1 MIVLESGKA
10 FEFDGLKLATGA
22 DPVRLPIEGATDS
35 QLLVR
40 AVEPSATTGA
50 AKDTGFLSS
59 ARTLRAAS

>member
-1 MIVLESGKA
+1 VIVLESGKA
-10 FEFDGLKLATGA
+10 FEFDGPLLATGA

-50 AKDTGFLSS
+50 A
-59 ARTLRAAS
+59 